1 MRKGS
6 KTPGKERSGAGK
18 GQGFQQDRFL
28 KPETRNANHK
38 TSIIEI
44 GRNVLKKEAKAI
56 LQVMEGLDN
65 AFEKAVDIIFKC
77 SGRVVLT
84 GIGKSG
90 LVCKKIAST
99 LSSVGTPA
107 LFLHPADSL
116 HGDLGMLQKGD
127 VLIVVSNSGE
137 TDEVIGILP
146 WIKRMDITTIVV
158 TGNADSSIARCGDV
172 VLNIN
177 VDEAC
182 PFNVVPTSSTTAT
195 LAMGDAI
202 AVALMEIRGF
212 KIEDFACLHPGGA
225 LGRKLLLKV
234 EDLMH
239 TGDAVPKV
247 YQDAYMKHA
256 ILEITSKRLGVV
268 GVCNDRDELLGII
281 TDGDL
286 RRAIEKHDN
295 ILEQKVLDVMTGN
308 PKTILKDALAIY
320 ALKKMEEFS
329 ITSLFV
335 LEIEGETN
343 PVGIIH
349 IHDLL
354 KAKIV

>member
-1 MRKGS
+1 
-6 KTPGKERSGAGK
+6 
-18 GQGFQQDRFL
+18 
-28 KPETRNANHK
+28 
-38 TSIIEI
+38 
-44 GRNVLKKEAKAI
+44 
-56 LQVMEGLDN
+56 MEGLDN
-65 AFEKAVDIIFKC
+65 TFERAVNIIFKC

-146 WIKRMDITTIVV
+146 WIKRMDIATLVI
-158 TGNADSSIARCGDV
+158 TGNTDSSIAQYGDV
-172 VLNIN
+172 VLSIN

-182 PFNVVPTSSTTAT
+182 PFNIVPTSSTTAT

-202 AVALMEIRGF
+202 AVALMEMRGF
-212 KIEDFACLHPGGA
+212 RIEDFASLHPGGT

-247 YQDAYMKHA
+247 YQDTLMKHA

-268 GVCNDRDELLGII
+268 GVYSHKEELMGII

-286 RRAIEKHDN
+286 RRAIEKQEN
-295 ILEQKVLDVMTGN
+295 ILEKKAFDIMTSN
-308 PKTILKDALAIY
+308 PKTMLKDSLAVY

-335 LEIEGETN
+335 LDREGETN

>member
-1 MRKGS
+1 MSEHSRIVDI
-6 KTPGKERSGAGK
+6 GKE
-18 GQGFQQDRFL
+18 
-28 KPETRNANHK
+28 
-38 TSIIEI
+38 
-44 GRNVLKKEAKAI
+44 VLRKEAQA
-56 LQVMEGLDN
+56 LLHVMEGLDET
-65 AFEKAVDIIFKC
+65 FEQAVDIIFKC

-107 LFLHPADSL
+107 LFLHAADSL

-137 TDEVIGILP
+137 TDEIISILP
-146 WIKRMDITTIVV
+146 WIKRMDIATLII
-158 TGNADSSIARCGDV
+158 TGNTNSTIARYGDV
-172 VLNIN
+172 VITIK

-182 PFNVVPTSSTTAT
+182 PLNIVPTSSTTAT
-195 LAMGDAI
+195 LAIGDAI
-202 AVALMEIRGF
+202 AVALMEKRSF
-212 KIEDFACLHPGGA
+212 RIEDFASLHPGGTI
-225 LGRKLLLKV
+225 GRKLLLKV

-239 TGDAVPKV
+239 VGNALPKIYKDAS
-247 YQDAYMKHA
+247 MKDA
-256 ILEITSKRLGVV
+256 ILEISSKRLGIA
-268 GVCNDRDELLGII
+268 GVYNEAEEFVGII

-286 RRAIEKHDN
+286 RRAIEKHNN
-295 ILEQKVLDVMTGN
+295 ILKKKASDVMTVN
-308 PKTILKDALAIY
+308 PKTILKSSLAVY

-335 LEIEGETN
+335 LEKEGEKT
-343 PVGIIH
+343 PIGIIH

>member
-1 MRKGS
+1 MPEHSRIVKI
-6 KTPGKERSGAGK
+6 GKE
-18 GQGFQQDRFL
+18 
-28 KPETRNANHK
+28 
-38 TSIIEI
+38 
-44 GRNVLKKEAKAI
+44 VLEKEAKAI

-65 AFEKAVDIIFKC
+65 TFEQAVNIIFKC
-77 SGRVVLT
+77 TGRVVLT

-116 HGDLGMLQKGD
+116 HGDLGMLQNGD

-146 WIKRMDITTIVV
+146 WIKRMGITTLVI
-158 TGNADSSIARCGDV
+158 TGNAGSSIAQFGDV
-172 VLNIN
+172 VLNVN

-195 LAMGDAI
+195 LALGDAI
-202 AVALMEIRGF
+202 AVALIEMRGF
-212 KIEDFACLHPGGA
+212 KIEDFAFLHPGGT

-239 TGDAVPKV
+239 TGDALPKV
-247 YQDAYMKHA
+247 YQDTPMKHA

-268 GVCNDRDELLGII
+268 GVYNNTEELMGII

-286 RRAIEKHDN
+286 RRAIEKHEN
-295 ILEQKVLDVMTGN
+295 ILEKKAFDVMTGN
-308 PKTILKDALAIY
+308 PKTIQKDSLAVY
-320 ALKKMEEFS
+320 ALKKMEELS

-335 LEIEGETN
+335 LEREGKAN